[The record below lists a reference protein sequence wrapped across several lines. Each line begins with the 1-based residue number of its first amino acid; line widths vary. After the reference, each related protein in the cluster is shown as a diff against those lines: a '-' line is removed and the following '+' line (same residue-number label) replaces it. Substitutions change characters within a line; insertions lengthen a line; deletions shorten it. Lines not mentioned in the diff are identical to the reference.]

1 MLKASFANLVQI
13 CICLFEVIVQKIR
26 ILPVDTFMEGM
37 VEYLKAEV
45 NLSISLSLRASQ
57 YVTKSL

>member
-26 ILPVDTFMEGM
+26 ILPVDTFMEGT

>member
-1 MLKASFANLVQI
+1 MQKASFANLVQI

-26 ILPVDTFMEGM
+26 LLLVDAFMEET
-37 VEYLKAEV
+37 VEDLKAKV
-45 NLSISLSLRASQ
+45 NLSISLSLRGSQ